1 MIQMYIMSYRIVLQQ
16 YVIVVVVYRD
26 QSLNINVGN
35 TYQNY
40 QTFFFSIQNFLFFFV
55 KSFFFRSCYSLLFF
69 VGRSTRVS
77 FCCWFFFCFIF
88 FGGNFYLFSFSRDL
102 DNIYFLFCFLKVRED
117 VGLEGRAEAYAHGAM
132 GPSANDFYWPGRL
145 LRWAKSGPNISV
157 GDLSLGSCTQHIVC
171 LRHYQQKL

>member
-1 MIQMYIMSYRIVLQQ
+1 MRAGLKLFFWFRNSVILIIILHTFLCLIIPIHSLKCNLTKCFCFLLNNNVAILLQYKILQFNCNIIIIQMYIMSYRIVLQQQQQ

-77 FCCWFFFCFIF
+77 FCCWFFFLFRF
-88 FGGNFYLFSFSRDL
+88 FFWE
-102 DNIYFLFCFLKVRED
+102 FLLVLVFE
-117 VGLEGRAEAYAHGAM
+117 GLR
-132 GPSANDFYWPGRL
+132 
-145 LRWAKSGPNISV
+145 
-157 GDLSLGSCTQHIVC
+157 
-171 LRHYQQKL
+171 